1 MILFYF
7 FLFLVKPLI
16 VGTRSNRLSEVSVR
30 TSTHNLCFWAEI
42 RKQWTPQQ
50 TPLFPHKERITIQIH
65 CILPKRIFRE
75 KILIPFLFLLKSFI
89 VGTRS
94 KRLSNR
100 LAEAVWTS
108 THNFYSRNKEIM
120 NSPATL
126 TFSYIKWGLPGYSLH
141 RLVFLMYNS
150 DHLWLFTITI
160 VNYQN

>member
-30 TSTHNLCFWAEI
+30 TSTHNLCFIAEI
-42 RKQWTPQQ
+42 MNTQQ
-50 TPLFPHKERITIQIH
+50 TPLFPHKENISIQIH
-65 CILPKRIFRE
+65 CILPKRIFRG
-75 KILIPFLFLLKSFI
+75 KILIPFLFLLKSLI

-108 THNFYSRNKEIM
+108 THIFIAEIR
-120 NSPATL
+120 
-126 TFSYIKWGLPGYSLH
+126 K
-141 RLVFLMYNS
+141 
-150 DHLWLFTITI
+150 
-160 VNYQN
+160 